1 MRAALRLLRHVVV
14 LAPLWG
20 FHLYFRDFVPGAG
33 PQGGEAI
40 FLLMVLYAAML
51 LAIATW
57 NSARLL

>member
-1 MRAALRLLRHVVV
+1 MFLSLLGQAAV

-20 FHLYFRDFVPGAG
+20 FYLYFRDFVPGAG